1 MRFSIGRVGVAA
13 CLILALALA
22 GWAQSGRSSQRG
34 AAAEKPNAQKQ
45 PAEKKASP
53 KASPTPEAEAETSAE
68 DGAMEEEEDASEV
81 VKVETDL
88 VAVPVVASDRND
100 RYVPDM
106 RREEFELYEDGAKQE
121 IVFFATTSAPFHVV
135 LMLDTSASTQEK
147 LGQIQQAA
155 ISFVEQLQPED
166 RIKVVSFDDK
176 VRSLS
181 DFTNDRATL
190 GAAIRRTFPGRG
202 TKLYDA
208 MQLALRSLV
217 RVEGRKA
224 VVIFT
229 DGVDW
234 HSERVR
240 YNDNVREIEESG
252 VIVYPI
258 RFDTREETERLAREQ
273 AREGQR
279 VNLGTVFGGGSTRTT
294 TPTTVPGGEGL
305 PLPEDAGAQR
315 RSGGSAPRGTT
326 PTTVP
331 GGQIPYPGGGGGGGL
346 GLPFP
351 PIVVSRPQGGT
362 TNPQPRG
369 GTSTPGQWP
378 DDPNSTRGA
387 DTRYPG
393 QSRSDDPA
401 SISRASADD
410 ESISRMLD
418 LAYKTADGYLKEIAA
433 QSGGRLHRA
442 DTLAS
447 LPVAFAQIA
456 SELRTQYSLGYYPAN
471 RTRDGRYRKI
481 QVRTARKGVV
491 LRSRPGYRA
500 RR

>member
-1 MRFSIGRVGVAA
+1 VAP
-13 CLILALALA
+13 
-22 GWAQSGRSSQRG
+22 
-34 AAAEKPNAQKQ
+34 EKPNAQKE
-45 PAEKKASP
+45 PAQKKVAPTASP
-53 KASPTPEAEAETSAE
+53 KASPTPEAEAETGAE
-68 DGAMEEEEDASEV
+68 DAEAMEEKEDVSEV

-88 VAVPVVASDRND
+88 VAVPVIASDRND

-106 RREEFELYEDGAKQE
+106 RREEFDLYEDGAKQE

-147 LGQIQQAA
+147 LGQIQQSA
-155 ISFVEQLQPED
+155 ISFVERLQPED
-166 RIKVVSFDDK
+166 RIKVISFDDK
-176 VRSLS
+176 IRSLS

-190 GAAIRRTFPGRG
+190 GAAIRRTAPGRG

-208 MQLALRSLV
+208 MQLALRSLA

-252 VIVYPI
+252 IIVYPI
-258 RFDTREETERLAREQ
+258 RFDTRAETERLAREQ

-279 VNLGTVFGGGSTRTT
+279 VNLGSVFGGGSTRTT

-305 PLPEDAGAQR
+305 PLPEDAGSR
-315 RSGGSAPRGTT
+315 RGSGGRAPRSTT

-331 GGQIPYPGGGGGGGL
+331 GGQIPYPGGGSGGGL

-351 PIVVSRPQGGT
+351 PVIVSRPQSGT
-362 TNPQPRG
+362 TNPPTRGG
-369 GTSTPGQWP
+369 GTSTRDQWP

-393 QSRSDDPA
+393 QSRRSDDPA
-401 SISRASADD
+401 SISRTGAED

-418 LAYKTADGYLKEIAA
+418 LAYQTADGYLKEIAA

-442 DTLAS
+442 DTLVS
-447 LPVAFAQIA
+447 LPDAFAQIA

-471 RTRDGRYRKI
+471 RARDGRYRKI
-481 QVRTARKGVV
+481 QVRTARKNVV

-500 RR
+500 PRGY